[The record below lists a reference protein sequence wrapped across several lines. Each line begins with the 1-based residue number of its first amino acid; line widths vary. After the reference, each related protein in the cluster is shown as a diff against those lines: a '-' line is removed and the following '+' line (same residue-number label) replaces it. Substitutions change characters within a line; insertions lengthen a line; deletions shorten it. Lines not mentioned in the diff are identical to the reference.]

1 MPEAWIRTRDLP
13 PFEATTFWKLS
24 PMVAPSTM
32 RRIAF
37 PAMELIPLPRL
48 FAKVLSRTVIVTAP
62 EVLFALMAS
71 ELFSSLLSLMTTTA
85 LPPTA
90 GCTTIPPPVV
100 GAIPLLVITL
110 LFTSRTVLAAFG
122 ANRTPM
128 ADPALKFM
136 IFTLVRVN
144 ELPLMKLMPI
154 KPLPIP
160 LIDRF
165 RRFTVIFAPLM
176 LKPFVPAART
186 EPKVPP
192 QSIVIDF
199 VIVTAPKPPGSR
211 QSISPLGAVFEIAP
225 ANVLQGA
232 VRLQGLASSPTPET
246 HVRVAWARA
255 GTACS
260 ARTSN

>member
-1 MPEAWIRTRDLP
+1 MAETLMRTSELP
-13 PFEATTFWKLS
+13 PFETTPFCKLLL
-24 PMVAPSTM
+24 MVARAIM
-32 RRIAF
+32 RTIAL

-48 FAKVLSRTVIVTAP
+48 FDRVLSRTVIVTPP
-62 EVLFALMAS
+62 EVLFALTAS

-100 GAIPLLVITL
+100 GAIPLLVMTQ
-110 LFTSRTVLAAFG
+110 LFTSRMVLAAFG

-136 IFTLVRVN
+136 TFTLVRVN

-154 KPLPIP
+154 NPLPIP
-160 LIDRF
+160 LIDRPL
-165 RRFTVIFAPLM
+165 RFTVMPAPLTLM
-176 LKPFVPAART
+176 PFVPAART
-186 EPKVPP
+186 EPRVAP

-199 VIVTAPKPPGSR
+199 VIVSAPKPPGSR
-211 QSISPLGAVFEIAP
+211 QSISPLGAVFEITP

-232 VRLQGLASSPTPET
+232 VRLHGLASSPTPET
-246 HVRVAWARA
+246 HVRVA
-255 GTACS
+255 
-260 ARTSN
+260 

>member
-1 MPEAWIRTRDLP
+1 
-13 PFEATTFWKLS
+13 
-24 PMVAPSTM
+24 
-32 RRIAF
+32 
-37 PAMELIPLPRL
+37 
-48 FAKVLSRTVIVTAP
+48 
-62 EVLFALMAS
+62 
-71 ELFSSLLSLMTTTA
+71 
-85 LPPTA
+85 
-90 GCTTIPPPVV
+90 
-100 GAIPLLVITL
+100 
-110 LFTSRTVLAAFG
+110 
-122 ANRTPM
+122 
-128 ADPALKFM
+128 
-136 IFTLVRVN
+136 
-144 ELPLMKLMPI
+144 MKLMPI
-154 KPLPIP
+154 NPLPIP

-165 RRFTVIFAPLM
+165 RRFTVAPTPLM

-260 ARTSN
+260 ARTTNIAAKVTDSEILCMTPSERAHRRRRRRSAQRHGRIGYGIVDGTLFARARRHARQSHRFPPAGAYKSKRTIHLKSVSLNTPIRNLSNQASGCIAVSASASQLQAEMPPTPDRDWQT